1 MRERLGRRPQQ
12 LNGFLAFL
20 MGKLTAAPNR
30 IAVQS
35 VSEMLD
41 GQCCKYQG
49 NQRRHDGGAEREQYE
64 HVDSKVSPASRQ
76 FVSTLNC
83 DLEIGSACNRFRQFM
98 SDRLLFSMGGVSMIF
113 ALLALAMLWPV

>member
-1 MRERLGRRPQQ
+1 
-12 LNGFLAFL
+12 
-20 MGKLTAAPNR
+20 MG
-30 IAVQS
+30 S
-35 VSEMLD
+35 VANI
-41 GQCCKYQG
+41 KAIK
-49 NQRRHDGGAEREQYE
+49 RRHDGGAEREQYE

-83 DLEIGSACNRFRQFM
+83 DLEIGSACNGFRQFM

>member
-1 MRERLGRRPQQ
+1 MRERLGRRPPQ

-20 MGKLTAAPNR
+20 MGKLAAAPNR
-30 IAVQS
+30 VAEGTS

-41 GQCCKYQG
+41 GQCCEYRG
-49 NQRRHDGGAEREQYE
+49 NQRAHDGGAEREQYE

-83 DLEIGSACNRFRQFM
+83 DLEIGSACNRLGNSCRTGFCF
-98 SDRLLFSMGGVSMIF
+98 
-113 ALLALAMLWPV
+113 LWAAFP